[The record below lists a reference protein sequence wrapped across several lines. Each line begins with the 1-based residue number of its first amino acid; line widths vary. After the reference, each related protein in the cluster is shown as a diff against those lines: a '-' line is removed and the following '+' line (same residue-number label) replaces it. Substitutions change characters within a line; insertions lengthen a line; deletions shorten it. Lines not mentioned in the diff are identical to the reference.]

1 MTMDWTV
8 YMLRCADGT
17 LYTGISNRLEQRLA
31 AHTAG
36 TGAKYTRG
44 RGPFELIYCEQ
55 HASRATASQR
65 EHAIK
70 GLKREQKL
78 ALSETKWDR
87 P

>member
-1 MTMDWTV
+1 
-8 YMLRCADGT
+8 MLRCADGT

-55 HASRATASQR
+55 HTSRATASQR

-70 GLKREQKL
+70 ALKREQKL
-78 ALSETKWDR
+78 ALSKTKWDR

>member
-1 MTMDWTV
+1 MDWTV
-8 YMLRCADGT
+8 YILRCADGN

-44 RGPFELIYCEQ
+44 RGPFELIYCE
-55 HASRATASQR
+55 HHESRATASQR

-78 ALSETKWDR
+78 ALSKTKWDR

>member
-1 MTMDWTV
+1 
-8 YMLRCADGT
+8 
-17 LYTGISNRLEQRLA
+17 LA

-44 RGPFELIYCEQ
+44 RGPFELIYCE
-55 HASRATASQR
+55 HHESRATASQR

-78 ALSETKWDR
+78 ALSKTKWDR